1 MNTEQKLKDA
11 LQHIDALTD
20 LIKGNEYEQIL
31 YHYLISVQVELK
43 RQLTNIQYQSKIKE

>member
-1 MNTEQKLKDA
+1 MTEQKLKDA

-20 LIKGNEYEQIL
+20 LIKSNEYEQIL

-43 RQLTNIQYQSKIKE
+43 RQLTNLQYQSKIKE